1 MPLQFAF
8 VQWNCFLFWNWHP
21 WATIVVNFFLIVD
34 QILWRVKEASFQRK
48 TCILCPW
55 QLYCVAL
62 FYLQIGN
69 CIWKLWVSCVLLIT
83 FFNFFFWLFFLYTKT
98 HLKMKKPF
106 KYTAPIFSTC
116 CLVCTRKRA
125 KYKLFVYGSR

>member
-1 MPLQFAF
+1 MAIYVCSMKLLFILKLASLGYNRGQL
-8 VQWNCFLFWNWHP
+8 FLDCWPNSMASKRSVFLEKNMYTMSL
-21 WATIVVNFFLIVD
+21 TI
-34 QILWRVKEASFQRK
+34 
-48 TCILCPW
+48 ILCCAV
-55 QLYCVAL
+55 LST
-62 FYLQIGN
+62 N
-69 CIWKLWVSCVLLIT
+69 WKLYMKTSSFLRSFDNIFQLFLLII
-83 FFNFFFWLFFLYTKT
+83 FLYTKT